1 MNNFTSIGSPQVSSE
16 KTVLLPFNFNNY
28 PDCDDLIEIYNH
40 HLGNIQDSIAFML
53 RTLKATQSNNLENS
67 LSKIISLIK
76 AQETASTG
84 ATLSVEELQT
94 QLTKLQNENSEL
106 KLKLSDLEVKEGSK
120 DVLPNSKIEETPS
133 EPKSSSMN
141 EITSTTVSDD
151 LKEQNQDDPVNS
163 GSQSEAPIHKQ
174 DDGDLSSYFATE
186 DEKHSNPTD
195 FNKIYKNAKYPYSNR
210 FNDDYLTPE
219 AKQEE
224 AYLNKLQTLSSKL
237 ELENDPDS
245 FKSSLVSDELDLI
258 LAKALNNLKE
268 NDKLDLPTE
277 FDDDAKDA
285 CLKEALNLYEQIDKQ
300 SFPELYEI
308 DKNSITVE
316 LEKRLAAKRL
326 GLSINRYRSKDMN
339 KNPHSSLLEKSKLEK
354 TDNSGIIGES
364 DEHTNFATNQQMA
377 VPTALISKTED
388 NQEVNNTGPKS
399 SGEELKEQ
407 PSGSNESA
415 NPNLNK
421 FDHTDPMSGAFANL
435 DTLGNSLEKKEPDDT
450 SNNGSNEDDLENKGS
465 PMDLDGHVQ
474 EPLPSNLSN
483 QASAPLPST
492 SGDNDEENNDDPQNS
507 EPPENSPTQDDDTSS
522 QDANGSNNLKVN
534 LYALAGG
541 NLSPT
546 GSAVTDDE
554 QDEDQDNGDDV
565 QNEDNNSPDSN
576 LSEMDVM
583 LKKLNDVKTKNPN
596 EIIDLDLKDLNLLNM
611 LKPWERLFHKKK
623 CLIKMSIENAITV
636 LEDHKK
642 GDHDLLAKLVSF
654 NRNSKWK
661 YNPNLQDSI

>member
-1 MNNFTSIGSPQVSSE
+1 MNNFASIGSPQVSSE
-16 KTVLLPFNFNNY
+16 NTVLLPFNFNNY

-53 RTLKATQSNNLENS
+53 RTLKATQSNNLEIS

-76 AQETASTG
+76 AQGDSST
-84 ATLSVEELQT
+84 TNSSVQDLQT
-94 QLTKLQNENSEL
+94 QITKLLNENSEL
-106 KLKLSDLEVKEGSK
+106 KLKLSDLETKEGTK
-120 DVLPNSKIEETPS
+120 VLSKIEETP
-133 EPKSSSMN
+133 PAPQSSNIN
-141 EITSTTVSDD
+141 EITSTTVSDN
-151 LKEQNQDDPVNS
+151 LKEQIQTEPVNS
-163 GSQSEAPIHKQ
+163 GAQSEDLIHKQ

-195 FNKIYKNAKYPYSNR
+195 FNQIYKNAKYPYIKR
-210 FNDDYLTPE
+210 FSDDLLTPE

-237 ELENDPDS
+237 ELETDPDS

-285 CLKEALNLYEQIDKQ
+285 CLKEALSLYEQIDKQ

-326 GLSINRYRSKDMN
+326 GLRINRYRSKDIS
-339 KNPHSSLLEKSKLEK
+339 KNTHSSLLDKSKLDK
-354 TDNSGIIGES
+354 TDNSGIIAVQ
-364 DEHTNFATNQQMA
+364 EHNNLATNQKMA
-377 VPTALISKTED
+377 VPTALISQKND
-388 NQEVNNTGPKS
+388 DHDVNASLKP

-407 PSGSNESA
+407 QSGSNESA

-421 FDHTDPMSGAFANL
+421 FDHTDPMSGAFENL
-435 DTLGNSLEKKEPDDT
+435 DTLGEPLDKNEDD
-450 SNNGSNEDDLENKGS
+450 SKASNEDDLENKGS

-474 EPLPSNLSN
+474 DSDPSNLSN
-483 QASAPLPST
+483 QTSDPSL
-492 SGDNDEENNDDPQNS
+492 SSSDDNS
-507 EPPENSPTQDDDTSS
+507 EYNNEDTQISELTKNSTTQDDDKSIS
-522 QDANGSNNLKVN
+522 PQDTNGSNNLKKN
-534 LYALAGG
+534 LFALAGG
-541 NLSPT
+541 NLS
-546 GSAVTDDE
+546 DDE
-554 QDEDQDNGDDV
+554 QDHDDE
-565 QNEDNNSPDSN
+565 QIETNNSQLSN
-576 LSEMDVM
+576 DLSKIDNM
-583 LKKLNDVKTKNPN
+583 LKHLTFLKTKNPN
-596 EIIDLDLKDLNLLNM
+596 EIIDLDLNDLNLLGM
-611 LKPWERLFHKKK
+611 LKPWERLFHKKR
-623 CLIKMSIENAITV
+623 CLIKMSIDNAISV

-642 GDHDLLAKLVSF
+642 DDHDLLAKLVTF

-661 YNPNLQDSI
+661 YNPNSQDSIE

>member
-1 MNNFTSIGSPQVSSE
+1 MNNFASIGSPQVSSE
-16 KTVLLPFNFNNY
+16 NTVLLPFNFNNY

-53 RTLKATQSNNLENS
+53 RTLKATQSNNLEIS

-76 AQETASTG
+76 AQGDSST
-84 ATLSVEELQT
+84 TNSSVQDLQT
-94 QLTKLQNENSEL
+94 QITKLLNENSEL
-106 KLKLSDLEVKEGSK
+106 KLKLSDLETKEGTK
-120 DVLPNSKIEETPS
+120 VLPISKIEETP
-133 EPKSSSMN
+133 PAPQSSNIN
-141 EITSTTVSDD
+141 EITSTTVSDN
-151 LKEQNQDDPVNS
+151 LKEQIQTETVNS
-163 GSQSEAPIHKQ
+163 GAQSEDLIHKQ

-195 FNKIYKNAKYPYSNR
+195 FNQIYKNAKYPYIKR
-210 FNDDYLTPE
+210 FSDDLLTPE

-237 ELENDPDS
+237 ELETDPDS

-268 NDKLDLPTE
+268 NDQLDLPTE

-285 CLKEALNLYEQIDKQ
+285 CLKEALSLYEQIDKQ

-326 GLSINRYRSKDMN
+326 GLRINRYRSKDIS
-339 KNPHSSLLEKSKLEK
+339 KNTHSSLLDKSKLEK
-354 TDNSGIIGES
+354 TDNSGIIA
-364 DEHTNFATNQQMA
+364 DPEHTNPVTNQQMA
-377 VPTALISKTED
+377 VPTALISQKD
-388 NQEVNNTGPKS
+388 DDHDVNASLKP

-421 FDHTDPMSGAFANL
+421 FDHTDPMSDAFENL
-435 DTLGNSLEKKEPDDT
+435 DTLGEPLDKNEDD
-450 SNNGSNEDDLENKGS
+450 SKASNEDDLENKGS

-474 EPLPSNLSN
+474 DSDPSNLSN
-483 QASAPLPST
+483 QTSDPSL
-492 SGDNDEENNDDPQNS
+492 SSSDDNGEDNNEDTQNS
-507 EPPENSPTQDDDTSS
+507 ELSKNSTTQDDDKSIS
-522 QDANGSNNLKVN
+522 PQDTNGSNNLKKN
-534 LYALAGG
+534 LFALAGG
-541 NLSPT
+541 NLS
-546 GSAVTDDE
+546 DDE
-554 QDEDQDNGDDV
+554 QDHDDEQV
-565 QNEDNNSPDSN
+565 ETNNSQVSN
-576 LSEMDVM
+576 DLSKIDNM
-583 LKKLNDVKTKNPN
+583 LKHLTFLKTKNPN
-596 EIIDLDLKDLNLLNM
+596 EIIDLDLNDLNLLGM
-611 LKPWERLFHKKK
+611 LKPWERLFHKKR
-623 CLIKMSIENAITV
+623 CLIKMSIDNAISV

-642 GDHDLLAKLVSF
+642 DDHDLLAKLVTF

-661 YNPNLQDSI
+661 YNPNSQDSIE